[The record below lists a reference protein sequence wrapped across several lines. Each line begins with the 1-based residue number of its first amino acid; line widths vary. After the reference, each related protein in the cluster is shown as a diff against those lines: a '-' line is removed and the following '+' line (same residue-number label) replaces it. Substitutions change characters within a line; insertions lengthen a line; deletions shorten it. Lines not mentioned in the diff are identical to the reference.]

1 MNKKGFLLASEVVK
15 IVLSVIS
22 ISFLIYLLFSIYYS
36 NIQNQK
42 FQEAKSTIERMKNII
57 LRIDSGKIL
66 SEKMTDITPSSW
78 NFFSFVEAERKPNS
92 CAGESCLCVC
102 ESVSFDNILGFKN
115 RQINECSEKGVCL
128 VVKNLNKFKSFEIE
142 KSSNGGTNIEIL
154 KSGKKLEVKKI

>member
-1 MNKKGFLLASEVVK
+1 MKKKGFLLASEVVK

-42 FQEAKSTIERMKNII
+42 FQEAKSTIERIKNII

-78 NFFSFVEAERKPNS
+78 NFFSFVEADRKPNS
-92 CAGESCLCVC
+92 CAGESCLCIC
-102 ESVSFDNILGFKN
+102 SSVSFDNFFWIKN
-115 RQINECSEKGVCL
+115 RQINECDEKGVCL
-128 VVKNLNKFKSFEIE
+128 VVQKLDKFESFKIE
-142 KSSNGGTNIEIL
+142 DPSEGKRHSPSINISI
-154 KSGKKLEVKKI
+154 